1 MAANEQSPVFLLT
14 FANEQPQS
22 AYYLR
27 NLAQELSRLRST
39 LEQERAP
46 YQLVFYPNMTVEEL
60 LRGLRTYRHRIALL
74 HYGGHSNS
82 YSLLLQS
89 ANGQPTVAH
98 SGGLANLLAHQHGLH
113 LLFLNGCANAAQ
125 AQALLDAGIAVVVAT
140 STLINDQ
147 VAMHFADHFYAALA
161 ADATIAEAFDQ
172 AAAAVELCHGAASRN
187 LYATDDDGVTTAV
200 PWQLFKRD
208 KAAVA
213 WRLSDL
219 SNDPC
224 WGLPPLPRLDLPAQ
238 PFRSLAWFRAAHAE
252 IFFGRGQEIRTLYER
267 IADPDGAP
275 ILLLY
280 GQSGVGKS
288 SLLEAG
294 LLPRLAAEYMPY
306 YVRRDRTL
314 GLTQSLAAALCA
326 RTTNRTIPATWRDH
340 ECIEKKPLVVVLD
353 QVEEVFTRPQPLAA
367 AIAANATTAQAAE
380 TLPEEWADFLCTLG
394 QLFKEH
400 SRRPQGKLI
409 LSFRKE
415 YLAEIEKRLSDCDL
429 PYRKFFLEPLSKRG
443 MIEAITGVA
452 RIPRLQTQ
460 YGLVVEEGLPESMAG
475 HLLQDVNAPL
485 APTLQILL
493 AKLWARAV
501 AENQSQP
508 QFDQK
513 RYRELQQ
520 NGILLSDFFE
530 QSLQAL
536 ATVDGDAVSSGL
548 LLDLLAYHTTPWGT
562 AEQHRRAELTQ
573 RYPQVTAERLARL
586 VQGCHDHYLLADP
599 AGNQSQPL
607 GTPADSR
614 LAHDALAPLVRER
627 FAQSEAPSQ
636 RARRL
641 LESCASEW
649 RHDPQTTQLADNE
662 LALVEQN
669 QANMRVWTA
678 DEQALVQASRAAR
691 TVRHQ
696 QAAQQRT
703 AQRRQRQLRQILLT
717 LIGVALLVIGA
728 QSLRRQKLADDTLRQ
743 ESARWSA
750 QAQQQLTQDPVASI
764 ILASHALP
772 SVEQPRPY
780 VPEAEF
786 ILWQALNSSLE
797 RVYRPV
803 TGAPLSAAQVAV
815 SRDWI
820 AVGGPG
826 LRLLPF
832 NLSPAITVTVVT
844 TGSSSTPLKAV
855 AWNQAAD
862 LLLSQEDQALQ
873 LWQGERQI
881 GAATFAEPIACAAWH
896 PTENKV
902 VVCTGHEV
910 ALWQDPAQTPT
921 TLFRFSERA
930 LTASWSPDGRWLV
943 AWDAPYTATQQLIL
957 WDQQAAQVAVH
968 AELTPTV
975 QIRSAAWAPDSQH
988 LVISSSDGRLLIRQI
1003 DVDESVT
1010 ITNEQTIEQVEFIDQ
1025 EHFLT
1030 WGGKDVVRL
1039 WSIDGTLVQTFGNA
1053 ADHLQGFRVSP
1064 ERTAVLVLQGDGTAR
1079 QYHWAGGE
1087 PIAYVGHTGPIITVA
1102 WHPDGHYLATG
1113 AIDGTARVWDSTTGK
1128 LLITLRGHTGTTIA
1142 GRADVLGVA
1151 WQPDGGLLTYG
1162 EDGSF
1167 RLWAVFD
1174 QQGLPLCVGE
1184 DQHGQPRC
1192 HATAQSYAQAWP
1204 ILSAH
1209 WVDPDTI
1216 ITVDEA
1222 LKVQRIT
1229 RTTGNVQTICGEADA
1244 YTTLARGVTPEQ
1256 RLLFFF
1262 TEAAG
1267 GRICDLTNGQLT
1279 TPIDGPLT
1287 DAQWIGQ
1294 QLLISRPVG
1303 ASQVVDAASGAPVTT
1318 LPGLTTTVAAAINAA
1333 GQLATATAEGLIHLW
1348 TLPGGAQATTLG
1360 ADLPA
1365 DQRGA
1370 ITALTWSADG
1380 KQLLA
1385 TGTAVHLWDV
1395 ATGQAIALAPGQP
1408 LPLYSAQLSVDQQWA
1423 TVSTGQAI
1431 YALHSADGAKQWQR
1445 NHDDTIQGMA
1455 WFTGVRWSHE
1465 QPYQPGLERLV
1476 RWFNGGPWTVSTT
1489 RQLLLTWS
1497 GDGTARIWDP
1507 ATATEIMHMADSGL
1521 IRLAALS
1528 PDGAHLFT
1536 VNEPIASDEGST
1548 VLRIWPLWQQAPAA
1562 LLAAANQQV
1571 TRPLT
1576 AAQVATFS
1584 LPE

>member
-27 NLAQELSRLRST
+27 NLAQELSRLRAT

-98 SGGLANLLAHQHGLH
+98 SGGLAKLLAQQHGLH

-125 AQALLDAGIAVVVAT
+125 AQALLEAGIAVVVAT
-140 STLINDQ
+140 SDLIDDQ

-161 ADATIAEAFDQ
+161 ADATIAEAFEQ
-172 AAAAVELCHGAASRN
+172 AAAAVELCHGAASRH
-187 LYATDDDGVTTAV
+187 LYAADDDGVTTAV

-208 KAAVA
+208 EAAAA

-219 SNDPC
+219 SRDPC

-238 PFRSLAWFRAAHAE
+238 PFRYLAWFRAAHAE

-294 LLPRLAAEYMPY
+294 LLPRLAAEYRPY

-326 RTTNRTIPATWRDH
+326 RTTNRTIPATWRAH
-340 ECIEKKPLVVVLD
+340 EASENKPLVVILD
-353 QVEEVFTRPQPLAA
+353 QVEELFTRSQPAVA
-367 AIAANATTAQAAE
+367 ATTAQDAPAE
-380 TLPEEWADFLCTLG
+380 LPVELADLLSTLG
-394 QLFKEH
+394 QLFH
-400 SRRPQGKLI
+400 DRCQRPQGKLI

-415 YLAEIEKRLSDCDL
+415 YLAEIEKRLSEHDL
-429 PYRKFFLEPLSKRG
+429 PYCKFFLEPLSKRG
-443 MIEAITGVA
+443 MMEAITGVA
-452 RIPRLQTQ
+452 RTTRLQTQ
-460 YGLVVEEGLPESMAG
+460 YGLTVEEGLPELMAG
-475 HLLQDVNAPL
+475 HLLQDANAPL

-501 AENQSQP
+501 AAQQSQP
-508 QFDQK
+508 RFDQK
-513 RYRELQQ
+513 LYRELQQ
-520 NGILLSDFFE
+520 NGILLSDFFA

-536 ATVDGDAVSSGL
+536 ATVDSDAVTSGL

-562 AEQHRRAELTQ
+562 AEQQRRAELTQ
-573 RYPQVTAERLARL
+573 RYPQVSAARLARL
-586 VQGCHDHYLLADP
+586 VQGCYDHYLLADP

-607 GTPADSR
+607 GVPADSR

-627 FAQSEAPSQ
+627 FAHSEAPGQ

-649 RHDPQTTQLADNE
+649 RHDPQTTRLDDNE

-678 DEQALVQASRAAR
+678 DEQALVQASREAR
-691 TVRHQ
+691 TARHQ

-703 AQRRQRQLRQILLT
+703 AQRRQRQLRQILIT
-717 LIGVALLVIGA
+717 LISVALLVIGL
-728 QSLRRQKLADDTLRQ
+728 QSLRRQKLADDKLRQ
-743 ESARWSA
+743 ESARLSA

-786 ILWQALNSSLE
+786 TLWQALNRNLE

-803 TGAPLSAAQVAV
+803 TSAPLSAAQVAV

-832 NLSPAITVTVVT
+832 NLSPAVTVTVVT
-844 TGSSSTPLKAV
+844 TGIAGTPIKAV
-855 AWNQAAD
+855 AWNKAAD
-862 LLLSQEDQALQ
+862 RLLSQEDQALQ
-873 LWQGERQI
+873 IWQGKRQI

-902 VVCTGHEV
+902 VVCTGKEV
-910 ALWQDPAQTPT
+910 ALWHDPAQTPT

-957 WDQQAAQVAVH
+957 WDHQAAQVAIQT
-968 AELTPTV
+968 ALTPTV
-975 QIRSAAWAPDSQH
+975 QIRTAAWAPDSQH
-988 LVISSSDGRLLIRQI
+988 LVFSSSDGRLHIRQMGMA
-1003 DVDESVT
+1003 DAVT
-1010 ITNEQTIEQVEFIDQ
+1010 ITHAHTLEQIEFIDQ
-1025 EHFLT
+1025 ATFLT
-1030 WGGKDVVRL
+1030 WGRKDVVRL
-1039 WSIDGTLVQTFGNA
+1039 WSSQGRLVQTFGNA

-1064 ERTAVLVLQGDGTAR
+1064 ERATVLVLQGDGTAR
-1079 QYHWAGGE
+1079 QYALAGGD
-1087 PIAYVGHTGPIITVA
+1087 PISYVGHDGPISAVA
-1102 WHPDGHYLATG
+1102 WHPQGHYLATG
-1113 AIDGTARVWDSTTGK
+1113 AIDGTARVWDGTTGK
-1128 LLITLRGHTGTTIA
+1128 LLITLRGHTGSTIA

-1167 RLWAVFD
+1167 RLWAIFD

-1192 HATAQSYAQAWP
+1192 HATAQSYAQEWA
-1204 ILSAH
+1204 LQSAH
-1209 WVDPDTI
+1209 WLDNDTI
-1216 ITVDEA
+1216 ITVDEDST
-1222 LKVQRIT
+1222 VQRIT
-1229 RTTGNVQTICGEADA
+1229 RTTGNVQTICEGADA
-1244 YTTLARGVTPEQ
+1244 YTALAHGIRPEQ

-1262 TEAAG
+1262 TEAQG
-1267 GRICDLTNGQLT
+1267 GRVCDLINGQLT
-1279 TPIDGPLT
+1279 TPIDGPIA
-1287 DAQWIGQ
+1287 DAQWIGN

-1318 LPGLTTTVAAAINAA
+1318 LQGLTTTVAAAVNPA
-1333 GQLATATAEGLIHLW
+1333 GQLATATADGLIHLW
-1348 TLPGGAQATTLG
+1348 RLPGGAQATSLG

-1385 TGTAVHLWDV
+1385 TGTAVYLWEV
-1395 ATGQAIALAPGQP
+1395 ATGQAIALAPEQP
-1408 LPLYSAQLSVDQQWA
+1408 LSLYGAQMSVDQQWA
-1423 TVSTGQAI
+1423 TVSIGQTI
-1431 YALHSADGAKQWQR
+1431 YALRSADGAKQWQR

-1455 WFTGVRWSHE
+1455 WFTGVRWAHE
-1465 QPYQPGLERLV
+1465 HRYQPGLEPLV
-1476 RWFNGGPWTVSTT
+1476 RWFNGGPWTVSAT

-1507 ATATEIMHMADSGL
+1507 ATATELRQMTDSGL
-1521 IRLAALS
+1521 IRLAAIS
-1528 PDGAHLFT
+1528 PDGAQLFT

-1562 LLAAANQQV
+1562 LLAAAQQQV

-1584 LPE
+1584 LPAP